1 MQPAADRLAEQI
13 NATVFSS
20 PEVPVIHNVTAESEQ
35 SAEKIKLLMIEQIYS
50 PVRWVECVN
59 SLVAAGVNKTIECGP
74 GKVLSGLNKRIHA
87 ELITVSIEKPEEL
100 LAVLAE

>member
-1 MQPAADRLAEQI
+1 MPGIVLPKITKQYSCFR
-13 NATVFSS
+13 SS
-20 PEVPVIHNVTAESEQ
+20 IAKHPCGTAE
-35 SAEKIKLLMIEQIYS
+35 ATEKIKLLMIEQIYS